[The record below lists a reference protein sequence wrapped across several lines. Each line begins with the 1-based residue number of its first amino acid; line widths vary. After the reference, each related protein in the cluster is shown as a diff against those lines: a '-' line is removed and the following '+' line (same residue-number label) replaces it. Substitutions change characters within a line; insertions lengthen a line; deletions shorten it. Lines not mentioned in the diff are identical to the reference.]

1 MTAAAPGNTKTV
13 NQLLSVDTP
22 DVLQR
27 ADAFAAQNQWDSE
40 GGSQGAENSVMT
52 AS

>member
-27 ADAFAAQNQWDSE
+27 ADAFAAQNRWDSE
-40 GGSQGAENSVMT
+40 GGAQDVEHRVSLKS
-52 AS
+52 